1 MNVLV
6 SSAGRRG
13 ALIKI
18 VREAVSKRAGRVF
31 AIDAAPWSA
40 ACRLADDWKIVPRCD
55 APDFVDAVLQYCR
68 QQNIQL
74 IIPTLDTE
82 LAVYA
87 ENRDRFSK
95 NGVTVAVS
103 DPATIAIASDKLK
116 TDQFLQSQGLPGIEC
131 VEPSQDTQFPLVIK
145 PRFGSA
151 SHGVQVVHDS
161 EELEFYLKRTAKP
174 LVQRFA
180 EGQEYTVNFY
190 VDLHQQCR
198 VAVPHKRIETR
209 GGEVSKCVTEKIPE
223 LIKLAQQ
230 LAQSLPCPWGAMCF
244 QVFLDN
250 QRNTRIIEINPRF
263 GGGYPLAHHSGA
275 DFVELLIREVLSE
288 TLPTNLSWQAGTAMT
303 RWDDAVFLDQ
313 SELQDVA

>member
-18 VREAVSKRAGRVF
+18 VRKAVSRRAGRVL

-40 ACRLADDWKIVPRCD
+40 ACRLADDWQIVPRCD
-55 APDFVDAVLQYCR
+55 APNFVDAVLKYCR
-68 QQNIQL
+68 QQDIQL

-82 LAVYA
+82 LAVYS
-87 ENRDRFSK
+87 ENRDRFQES
-95 NGVTVAVS
+95 GITVAVS
-103 DPATIAIASDKLK
+103 DPATIAITNDKLK
-116 TDQFLQSQGLPGIEC
+116 TDQFLQSKSLPGVEC
-131 VEPSQDTQFPLVIK
+131 VDPFQNPQFPLIIK

-151 SHGVQVVHDS
+151 SNGVQVVHDS
-161 EELEFYLKRTAKP
+161 EELEFYFKRTAKP
-174 LVQRFA
+174 LVQQLA
-180 EGQEYTVNFY
+180 SGQEYTVNFY

-223 LIKLAQQ
+223 LVGLAQQ

-244 QVFLDN
+244 QVFFDS
-250 QRNTRIIEINPRF
+250 QRNARIIEINPRF
-263 GGGYPLAHHSGA
+263 GGGYPIAHQAGV

-288 TLPTNLSWQAGTAMT
+288 PLPTSMPWRAGIAMT